1 VNTSR
6 LRNFSATLVTLSGL
20 SHLAELWL
28 RDLNVAAII
37 NALLG
42 ATYLFI
48 GIGLYGRS
56 RFALFLTAIVPVIVA
71 ALAIN
76 GYPIDGSPMLV
87 FDSLARA
94 QISAEIIAAIF
105 CALILFTVRN
115 DPSI

>member
-6 LRNFSATLVTLSGL
+6 LRNFSATLITLSGI
-20 SHLAELWL
+20 SHIGELWL
-28 RDLNVAAII
+28 RDLNLPAVL

-42 ATYLFI
+42 ATLLFI

-56 RFALFLTAIVPVIVA
+56 RFVLFLATAVPGIA
-71 ALAIN
+71 IALRLN
-76 GYPIDGSPMLV
+76 SYPLESSQTLV

-94 QISAEIIAAIF
+94 QMSAEIITAVF
-105 CALILFTVRN
+105 CVLVLFTVRN

>member
-1 VNTSR
+1 MNTSR
-6 LRNFSATLVTLSGL
+6 LRNFSATLITLSGA
-20 SHLAELWL
+20 SHIAELWL
-28 RDLNVAAII
+28 RDLNVAAMA

-56 RFALFLTAIVPVIVA
+56 RFALFLTTVVPSTAA

-76 GYPIDGSPMLV
+76 GYPIVGSPTLV

-94 QISAEIIAAIF
+94 QMSTEVIAAIL